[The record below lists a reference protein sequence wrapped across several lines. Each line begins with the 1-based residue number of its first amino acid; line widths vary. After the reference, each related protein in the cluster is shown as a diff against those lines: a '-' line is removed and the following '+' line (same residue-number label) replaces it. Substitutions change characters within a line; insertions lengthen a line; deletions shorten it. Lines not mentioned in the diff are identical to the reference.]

1 MSVWKPQGNKILK
14 PIQLPS
20 LKSEDLK
27 GTQSASVPTKSFFS
41 PNVNVWKVRKN
52 TYGKEW
58 EQKFKNWSNDIA
70 TCESKNES
78 IQREWN
84 PKRDFVAR

>member
-1 MSVWKPQGNKILK
+1 MSVWKPQGNKIPK

-41 PNVNVWKVRKN
+41 PNVNVWEVRKN
-52 TYGKEW
+52 THVKEW
-58 EQKFKNWSNDIA
+58 EQNFKKWSNDIA
-70 TCESKNES
+70 KHE
-78 IQREWN
+78 
-84 PKRDFVAR
+84 